1 MMREKECTDIWR
13 RYQAGKDHHNRT
25 NMYTRTEKC
34 HRFYEGDQWHGLQSG
49 DEELPVLNFIK
60 PICRYKIV
68 MVAMNDTAILF
79 SPMDN
84 DPKKA
89 ELCEALTAFAA
100 AQWEK
105 GKLDSKK
112 WAVVKNACITGDH
125 YLYCFDERTP
135 SESVVTDM
143 TPRLKMRLIDKTALY
158 LADEQEPNL
167 EEQEWIIIAER
178 VPVENVRRQAKDN
191 GLPEAEI
198 RRIVSDEADETQLGV
213 TGADEVQTD
222 SGKCTS
228 LLFMHKAAHR
238 VRVQVFHAD
247 ARPHDA
253 QLLRRQQLVLVVHHR
268 GKAVPLHADG
278 PPRQR
283 AVHLD
288 LVRNQP
294 LHNAHA
300 PGAAHFF
307 FPAHAAHRV
316 NVQTVDF
323 LHGPVNNGLR

>member
-1 MMREKECTDIWR
+1 MGSEMCIRDR
-13 RYQAGKDHHNRT
+13 A
-25 NMYTRTEKC
+25 
-34 HRFYEGDQWHGLQSG
+34 G
-49 DEELPVLNFIK
+49 DEELPMLNFIK

-89 ELCEALTAFAA
+89 EICEALTAFAA

-213 TGADEVQTD
+213 TL
-222 SGKCTS
+222 S
-228 LLFMHKAAHR
+228 LIHISEPT
-238 VRVQVFHAD
+238 
-247 ARPHDA
+247 RP
-253 QLLRRQQLVLVVHHR
+253 
-268 GKAVPLHADG
+268 
-278 PPRQR
+278 
-283 AVHLD
+283 
-288 LVRNQP
+288 
-294 LHNAHA
+294 
-300 PGAAHFF
+300 
-307 FPAHAAHRV
+307 
-316 NVQTVDF
+316 
-323 LHGPVNNGLR
+323 